1 MTKTEL
7 TSQLSKD
14 AEITKAQAGAVLDSL
29 AKVIVDNLQKD
40 EKITLPGVGIFS
52 VGHRAAR
59 EGRNPQT
66 GETLQIAA
74 ANTVKFKPVKS
85 IKESINS

>member
-1 MTKTEL
+1 MTKAEL
-7 TSQLSKD
+7 VSQLAD
-14 AEITKAQAGAVLDSL
+14 ATEITKSQAGLVLDSL
-29 AKVIVDNLQKD
+29 AKTITDSLKQD

-66 GETLQIAA
+66 GASLQIAA
-74 ANTVKFKPVKS
+74 AKTVKFKVAKA
-85 IKESINS
+85 IKDILND